1 MIRIAVVDDD
11 WYISSRIERIL
22 LSYDHISTYDLDIE
36 VFQNGLDYFKY
47 LKNEHDFDLIFLDI
61 EMSGPNGVEIGRHI
75 RNVMKNNITQIL
87 YFKSN
92 DKVVDVIT
100 IAENAYFYGKLNSIV
115 EQLPCQFQVIHKSY
129 IINKMYVKKY
139 NYTNVVM
146 TNDDV
151 LTISQNYRSDMRQLN
166 LSKNNSGKEFFC
178 D

>member
-1 MIRIAVVDDD
+1 M
-11 WYISSRIERIL
+11 
-22 LSYDHISTYDLDIE
+22 
-36 VFQNGLDYFKY
+36 
-47 LKNEHDFDLIFLDI
+47 
-61 EMSGPNGVEIGRHI
+61 
-75 RNVMKNNITQIL
+75 
-87 YFKSN
+87 
-92 DKVVDVIT
+92 
-100 IAENAYFYGKLNSIV
+100 